1 MGKFGEVTVGRI
13 GRFKSD
19 TICLP
24 SISNTAADRKQERR
38 GEGGGGHKTGTMPHS
53 GASYVLNSTC

>member
-24 SISNTAADRKQERR
+24 SISNTASDHKQEIR
-38 GEGGGGHKTGTMPHS
+38 GEGGGVTKLAQCHIPARHKR
-53 GASYVLNSTC
+53 TC